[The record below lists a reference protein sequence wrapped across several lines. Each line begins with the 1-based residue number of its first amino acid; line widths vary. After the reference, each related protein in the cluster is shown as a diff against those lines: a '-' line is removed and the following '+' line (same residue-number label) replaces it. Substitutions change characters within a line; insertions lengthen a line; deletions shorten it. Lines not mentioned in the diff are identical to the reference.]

1 MEDVLPVAHSGF
13 DGPATYRIGV
23 KGRIPPRWRDRLEGM
38 DVTECSPKKAD
49 SPVTTLVGELADQA
63 ALAGLLNTLF
73 QLHLKVVSVECLSA
87 E

>member
-1 MEDVLPVAHSGF
+1 MEDLLPAARSGF

-23 KGRIPPRWRDRLEGM
+23 KGRIPRRWRDRLEGM
-38 DVTECSPKKAD
+38 VVTERSTEAG

-63 ALAGLLNTLF
+63 ALAGVLSTLF
-73 QLHLKVVSVECLSA
+73 QLHLSVVSVECLTA

>member
-1 MEDVLPVAHSGF
+1 MEDVLSPASSGF

-38 DVTECSPKKAD
+38 SVTECPRGAGL
-49 SPVTTLVGELADQA
+49 PLTTLEGELADQA
-63 ALAGLLNTLF
+63 ALAGLLDTLF
-73 QLHLKVVSVECLSA
+73 LLHLSVLSVECLSA

>member
-1 MEDVLPVAHSGF
+1 MKDVLSAASSGF

-38 DVTECSPKKAD
+38 AITECPTGAD
-49 SPVTTLVGELADQA
+49 LPVTTLEGELADQA
-63 ALAGLLNTLF
+63 ALAGVLDTLF
-73 QLHLKVVSVECLSA
+73 RLHLSVVSVECLSA

>member
-1 MEDVLPVAHSGF
+1 MEDLLPAARSGF

-23 KGRIPPRWRDRLEGM
+23 KGRIPPKWRDRLEGM
-38 DVTECSPKKAD
+38 AVTEGPTAD

-63 ALAGLLNTLF
+63 ALAGVLSTLF
-73 QLHLKVVSVECLSA
+73 QLHLSVVSVECLTA